1 MSMPFH
7 VSQLSINQQ
16 ATATAQEII
25 QWVMKHHRDKKLRVY
40 GIPRGGIPAAYA
52 VSHAL
57 QWLGFESSH
66 VELPQDADLFIDD
79 IFDSGATAL
88 RYQTRYNK
96 PVFVLYDKRTEKF
109 AGKWLVMPWEQGE
122 ETGDIED
129 NIRRIIQYIGDDP
142 SREGLLETPTRVA
155 KALRERMAGYSI
167 DPAELLKTFE
177 DGAERVDEMV
187 IVHNIPVISKC
198 EHHMEDI
205 IGVAHVGYIPDG
217 RIIGLS
223 KLARIVDAFA
233 RRLQVQERMTNQI
246 ADLLQSTLDPRGVGV
261 LIRAAHHCMSTRGV
275 KIHGSVT
282 TTSAMRGALYAK
294 PEARAEFLALCRDA
308 EMKQ

>member
-1 MSMPFH
+1 MKY
-7 VSQLSINQQ
+7 LLTNQAVFQ
-16 ATATAQEII
+16 AADRVASEIEIATKSELIA
-25 QWVMKHHRDKKLRVY
+25 LY
-40 GIPRGGIPAAYA
+40 GVPRGGIPAAYA
-52 VSHAL
+52 VASQLESVGRGVVMTEAPQHAD
-57 QWLGFESSH
+57 FI
-66 VELPQDADLFIDD
+66 IDD
-79 IFDSGATAL
+79 IYDSGETAK
-88 RYQTRYNK
+88 RYEVFKK
-96 PVFVLYDKRTEKF
+96 PFHVLFDKRTDEY
-109 AGKWLVMPWEQGE
+109 AGKWLVLPWESGD

-142 SREGLLETPTRVA
+142 KREGLLETPKRVA
-155 KALRERMAGYSI
+155 KALRERMSGYLI
-167 DPAELLKTFE
+167 DPNELLKTFE

-187 IVHNIPVISKC
+187 IVHNIPVVSKC

-205 IGVAHVGYIPDG
+205 TGIAHVGYIPSG

-246 ADLLQSTLDPRGVGV
+246 ADLLQTTLDPRGVGV
-261 LIRAAHHCMSTRGV
+261 LIRAAHNCMSTRGV
-275 KIHGSVT
+275 KIHGSLT
-282 TTSAMRGALYAK
+282 TTSAMRGALLTK